1 MVNGVASWEKLA
13 NGGAP
18 FNMSTELANGVAPLA
33 NGENG
38 GRRGTAP
45 VWEAPCATHTAES
58 YVKSCLLCRC
68 PRPFPAN
75 AVELGIDD
83 HWCTSIRK
91 QRHCWIALLL
101 GDTA

>member
-38 GRRGTAP
+38 GRRGTS
-45 VWEAPCATHTAES
+45 VITNQVES
-58 YVKSCLLCRC
+58 AWSSSLTSYISVSRVFPLLIIIVDHRVLSQYYLLQCLINC
-68 PRPFPAN
+68 P
-75 AVELGIDD
+75 IMSDI
-83 HWCTSIRK
+83 TSARS
-91 QRHCWIALLL
+91 
-101 GDTA
+101 

>member
-38 GRRGTAP
+38 GRRGTD
-45 VWEAPCATHTAES
+45 
-58 YVKSCLLCRC
+58 RC
-68 PRPFPAN
+68 
-75 AVELGIDD
+75 
-83 HWCTSIRK
+83 S
-91 QRHCWIALLL
+91 
-101 GDTA
+101 